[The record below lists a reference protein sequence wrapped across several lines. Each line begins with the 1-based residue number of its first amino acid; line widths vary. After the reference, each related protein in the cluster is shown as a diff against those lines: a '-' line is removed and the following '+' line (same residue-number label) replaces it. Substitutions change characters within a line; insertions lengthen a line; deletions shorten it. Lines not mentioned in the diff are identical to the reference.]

1 METARSKQRKA
12 PNPRGD
18 MTKERVVVAMSG
30 GVDSSLAAALLVEQG
45 YDVIGLMLRIWAE
58 PSNGF
63 ENRCCTPDAIDSAR
77 WVAESLGIPFYLYN
91 VDAPFRALVVDYFV
105 REYSAGRTPNPCLM
119 CNRHIRF
126 DILLRRALALDARY
140 LATGHY
146 VRLRHTNGRYRLFK
160 GVDGHKDQSYVLYML
175 NQDILSHVLFPIG
188 EYTKPQV
195 REMARQ
201 RGLPVADREESQDL
215 CFVADGDYRQ
225 FLQRESPEAV
235 QPGPIVDRAGRV
247 LGQHKGLP
255 FYTIGQRRG
264 LGIAAPKALYVLA
277 IDAANNALVVGT
289 AAELG
294 RKELTASGVSFIS
307 GHPPSEPLSV
317 TAKIRYKAREVSA
330 LLEPL
335 PGDRA
340 ALRFDEPLR
349 DITPGQGVVFYQGEE
364 LMGGGIIE

>member
-1 METARSKQRKA
+1 
-12 PNPRGD
+12 

-45 YDVIGLMLRIWAE
+45 YDVVGLMLRIWAE
-58 PSNGF
+58 PGNDF
-63 ENRCCTPDAIDSAR
+63 QNRCCTPGAIDSAR
-77 WVAESLGIPFYLYN
+77 WVADGLGIPFYLYN
-91 VDAPFRALVVDYFV
+91 VEAPFRALVVDYFV

-126 DILLRRALALDARY
+126 DILLRRALALDAQY

-146 VRLRHTNGRYRLFK
+146 ARLRHVDGQYRLLK

-201 RGLPVADREESQDL
+201 RSLPAADRGESQDL

-225 FLQRESPEAV
+225 FLKRESPDAV
-235 QPGPIVDRAGRV
+235 QPGPIVDAAGRV

-264 LGIAAPKALYVLA
+264 LGIAAPQALYVLA
-277 IDAANNALVVGT
+277 IDAENNALVVGT

-294 RKELTASGVSFIS
+294 RTELTASGVSYVS
-307 GHPPSEPLSV
+307 GERPAQPIRV
-317 TAKIRYKAREVSA
+317 TAKIRYKAREVPA
-330 LLEPL
+330 VLEPL

-364 LMGGGIIE
+364 LMGGGIIK